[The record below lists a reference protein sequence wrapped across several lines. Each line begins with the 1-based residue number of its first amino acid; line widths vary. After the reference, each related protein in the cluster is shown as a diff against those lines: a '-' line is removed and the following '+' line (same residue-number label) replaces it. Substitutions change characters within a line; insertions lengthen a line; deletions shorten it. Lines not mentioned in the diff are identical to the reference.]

1 VNEPSNSRSILC
13 SGESNG
19 FMHQL
24 FLHKHKQSKKTKDCV
39 FTLDLMDNLMIDQPL
54 IDETIPQTDH
64 SLYVFMYYLP
74 ICFLP

>member
-1 VNEPSNSRSILC
+1 MNRPILGPYFVLGNQMDSCINSSSI
-13 SGESNG
+13 SIN
-19 FMHQL
+19 
-24 FLHKHKQSKKTKDCV
+24 KAKKTKDCV

-64 SLYVFMYYLP
+64 SLYVFVYYLP